1 MSIPTLARI
10 GLRRHPVRPEPT
22 PALIVES
29 GRTRRLACVGLIVVL
44 AVFGVRAMD
53 VTRSTSIAGD
63 ETTHLTHCLHYW
75 MTGDDMAMWE
85 LGAPRL
91 PHVLYALPSYL
102 ALRQADLLPDQADP
116 VKIEE
121 VVLSGAKR
129 AVMPARVLA
138 VAWGLALLLATYVA
152 VARVRGAVPALIA
165 ASLLSLVPEVIAH
178 SAIAGSD
185 VPFTASA
192 FLSLILLARFVERPR
207 LGRWVAVGL
216 AVGLAWSMRHS
227 ALLLLMLAGVVHL
240 WVNLRR
246 PGPATLAMFAER
258 IAGSGAAGAGLVAI
272 AALVLWAGDGFGT
285 ISLAELSERAT
296 TLNVPERIGSVDVS
310 RWPIPTSVLSVLKQ
324 VRHQNQGHE
333 AFFCGDYREQGWPL
347 YFPVAFLL
355 KTPVGLLILMIAA
368 AVRTRPKAAFDS
380 ICLAFLAVLW
390 IMLVRNKV
398 NIGVRYALL
407 TYPLVMPFL
416 VQLFER
422 RTLRDLIWSPI
433 VFASFAWF
441 TWASF
446 TCHPRY
452 LSYFNEIG
460 GGPSQGWL
468 YLADSNVDWGQD
480 FDALAPTL
488 RRLEINEVTTDLSTE
503 RRLEIPGLFAVVHPN
518 RTRVV
523 PAVTPPNRRL
533 YDDDGGYLPI
543 YTRYVAISVSRLH
556 GLYSQNDVSWLRTRK
571 LVTRIGDSTFLFDL
585 DTPADRPFFR

>member
-1 MSIPTLARI
+1 MSIPALARI

-22 PALIVES
+22 PAPYAES
-29 GRTRRLACVGLIVVL
+29 RRTRRLARVGLVVVL
-44 AVFGVRAMD
+44 AVFGARAMD
-53 VTRSTSIAGD
+53 MARSISIAGD
-63 ETTHLTHCLHYW
+63 EETHLTHCLHYW

-91 PHVLYALPSYL
+91 PHVLYAFPSYL
-102 ALRQADLLPDQADP
+102 ALRQANLLPDQADP
-116 VKIEE
+116 IAIEE

-129 AVMPARVLA
+129 VVIPARVLA

-152 VARVRGAVPALIA
+152 VARVHGAVPALIA
-165 ASLLSLVPEVIAH
+165 AGLLSLVPEVIAH

-192 FLSLILLARFVERPR
+192 FLALILLARFVEQPSP
-207 LGRWVAVGL
+207 GRWVAVGL
-216 AVGLAWSMRHS
+216 AIGLAWAMRHS

-246 PGPATLAMFAER
+246 PRPATLAILAER
-258 IAGSGAAGAGLVAI
+258 LVGSIVAGVGLMAI
-272 AALVLWAGDGFGT
+272 AAMVLWAGDGFGT
-285 ISLAELSERAT
+285 ISLVELSEHAT
-296 TLNVPERIGSVDVS
+296 TLNVPERIGPVDVS

-333 AFFCGDYREQGWPL
+333 AYFCGEYREQGWPL

-355 KTPVGLLILMIAA
+355 KTPIGLLILMIAA
-368 AVRTRPKAAFDS
+368 AVRVRPKGALDG
-380 ICLAFLAVLW
+380 ICMAFLAVLW

-422 RTLRDLIWSPI
+422 RTLRDWVWGPI
-433 VFASFAWF
+433 VVASVAWF
-441 TWASF
+441 AWASF
-446 TCHPRY
+446 SCHPRY
-452 LSYFNEIG
+452 LSYFNEVG

-468 YLADSNVDWGQD
+468 YLADSNLDWGQD
-480 FDALAPTL
+480 FDTLAPTL
-488 RRLEINEVTTDLSTE
+488 HRLGINEVTTDLSTE
-503 RRLEIPGLFAVVHPN
+503 RRLDVPGLLAVVHPN
-518 RTRVV
+518 RTRIV
-523 PAVTPPNRRL
+523 PAVTPPSRRL

-556 GLYSQNDVSWLRTRK
+556 GLYSQNDMSWLRTRK
-571 LVTRIGDSTFLFDL
+571 LVTRIGDSTFVFDM
-585 DTPADRPFFR
+585 DTPADPPFFR

>member
-1 MSIPTLARI
+1 
-10 GLRRHPVRPEPT
+10 
-22 PALIVES
+22 
-29 GRTRRLACVGLIVVL
+29 VGLVAVL
-44 AVFGVRAMD
+44 AVFGARAMD
-53 VTRSTSIAGD
+53 MARSISIAGD
-63 ETTHLTHCLHYW
+63 EATHLTHSLHFW
-75 MTGDDMAMWE
+75 MTGDDLAMWE

-102 ALRQADLLPDQADP
+102 ALRQANLLPDQADP
-116 VKIEE
+116 IAIEE

-129 AVMPARVLA
+129 VVMPARVLA
-138 VAWGLALLLATYVA
+138 VAWGLALVLVAYVA
-152 VARVRGAVPALIA
+152 VARAFGAVSGLIA
-165 ASLLSLVPEVIAH
+165 AGLLSLVPEVIAH

-192 FLSLILLARFVERPR
+192 FLALILLARYVERPS

-216 AVGLAWSMRHS
+216 AIGLAWAMRHS
-227 ALLLLMLAGVVHL
+227 ALLLLMLGGVVHL
-240 WVNLRR
+240 WVHLRR
-246 PGPATLAMFAER
+246 PRPTTLAIWVER
-258 IAGSGAAGAGLVAI
+258 ITGSVAAGVGLMTVA
-272 AALVLWAGDGFGT
+272 AVVLWAGDGFGT
-285 ISLAELSERAT
+285 VSLAELYERST
-296 TLNVPERIGSVDVS
+296 TLNVPERIGPVDVS

-333 AFFCGDYREQGWPL
+333 AFFCGEYREQGWPL

-355 KTPVGLLILMIAA
+355 KTPIGLLALMVAA
-368 AVRTRPKAAFDS
+368 AVRARSRGALEGV
-380 ICLAFLAVLW
+380 CLAFLAVLW
-390 IMLVRNKV
+390 LMLVRNKV

-422 RTLRDLIWSPI
+422 RTLRDLVWGPI
-433 VFASFAWF
+433 VVASVAWF
-441 TWASF
+441 AWASF
-446 TCHPRY
+446 SCHPRY

-468 YLADSNVDWGQD
+468 YLADSNLDWGQD

-488 RRLEINEVTTDLSTE
+488 HRLGITEVTTDLSTE
-503 RRLEIPGLFAVVHPN
+503 RRLEIPGVLCVVHPN

-556 GLYSQNDVSWLRTRK
+556 GLYSQNDMSWLRTRK
-571 LVTRIGDSTFLFDL
+571 LVTRIGDSTFLFDM
-585 DTPADRPFFR
+585 DAPADPPLFR